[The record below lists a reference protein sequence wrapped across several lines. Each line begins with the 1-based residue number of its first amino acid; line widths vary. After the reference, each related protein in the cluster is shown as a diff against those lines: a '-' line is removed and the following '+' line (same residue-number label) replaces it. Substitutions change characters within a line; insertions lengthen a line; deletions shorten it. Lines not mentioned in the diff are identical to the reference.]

1 MKALALTLIG
11 LGVVCSIGLLTYAI
25 ILGQYSPIVLFGVG
39 FNMWAIWQG
48 FRGI

>member
-1 MKALALTLIG
+1 MRALAMTLIW

-39 FNMWAIWQG
+39 FNMFAVWQG